1 MHECWWDLPEELVDY
16 IFEFVP
22 IRKKPINCFKRYYRE
37 VKLHHTLMWL
47 DDWCVI
53 IVGVACLMIF
63 LIFGTYR
70 IIL

>member
-1 MHECWWDLPEELVDY
+1 MHKCWKDLPEELVDY

-22 IRKKPINCFKRYYRE
+22 LRKKPIKCAKRYYRE
-37 VKLHHTLMWL
+37 IKLQYAIMWL
-47 DDWCVI
+47 DNWCVMVTA
-53 IVGVACLMIF
+53 IVCLVIF